1 MIELIY
7 AGIHIWEQC
16 WLNINLI
23 KNLIIEL
30 IYKVIHFWKLYCKK
44 EIIAYFVMNVL
55 MNE

>member
-16 WLNINLI
+16 WLNTNLI